1 MGGRFL
7 MSTIVSAQDISVTE
21 QTPVLT
27 SDRVNLPVLWVD
39 SIDGLGDLAQ
49 HFQLK
54 QPSDTVPAGKH
65 VIALQSERDIRRVAR
80 SIQQKED
87 ILGIIPPTIL
97 FLPSADFTTIFLKAT
112 EQRFERWQQTISQI
126 PLEFEDAQ
134 NIARDALYSLQTEE
148 ITKSQWNIEKEELKQ
163 RCNVSPFDW
172 NQYIRD
178 LEAEIHS
185 TVNRR
190 GKSDRLKLEIQAWL
204 RVSDPFEQELER
216 IRILTHYQ
224 LKEKSFER
232 MAQAMRLA
240 ENESANQSKPL
251 SIGDL
256 FSLESDPLRWL
267 APGFMPAKTSV
278 LLSGLPG
285 SGKSLL
291 ALDLAFAICRG
302 EKFLGEQCAK
312 GKVLYIASDQ
322 PLNQTKQYLWERG
335 FEDSDPLT
343 IVGEGQGMSAWSVRK
358 LEDLESWLLLGGY
371 TLVITDSIRSTICY
385 PLGLEEKSEQIGHWM
400 KEVERLVIGHGS
412 SLLWI
417 HHDNKDKDLK
427 GVSRSSGSTA
437 IPANVSVHMRIEN
450 ASGEETSPMRRLTM
464 PKTRNFEAQSLE
476 IQFKPETYEWELIGR
491 TGESPEV
498 ARDNLTLGQK
508 IQALLQKHP
517 GVGLEVSEIKQAI
530 GDSPSV
536 YKVLSRLEAQGILG
550 KRRSATNSKAKVYFI
565 ADGSSDTTHLT
576 GGGGVKQES
585 EITDP
590 PPPRLCPSD
599 VQPTSEIKT
608 EKEIPS
614 SDTHLTS
621 ENQSKT
627 LPASNLETESI
638 STHLTATEAT
648 EDACEAKAE
657 LDTKK
662 LARTVGSI
670 QGILWRGS
678 SDKKTAQDL
687 AGVRKEYGVD
697 YYKAAVEQLS
707 SDDRQQLNQLRANA
721 KRR

>member
-1 MGGRFL
+1 MVA
-7 MSTIVSAQDISVTE
+7 SSVT
-21 QTPVLT
+21 
-27 SDRVNLPVLWVD
+27 SLPTLWLD
-39 SIDGLGDLAQ
+39 SPDGLDNLAKK
-49 HFQLK
+49 FQLK
-54 QPSDTVPAGKH
+54 QPSDTPTSGMH
-65 VIALQSERDIRRVAR
+65 IIALQSERDIRRVAR
-80 SIQQKED
+80 SIK
-87 ILGIIPPTIL
+87 
-97 FLPSADFTTIFLKAT
+97 
-112 EQRFERWQQTISQI
+112 
-126 PLEFEDAQ
+126 
-134 NIARDALYSLQTEE
+134 
-148 ITKSQWNIEKEELKQ
+148 EKEELRK
-163 RCNVSPFDW
+163 RCGMNSSGERFDW
-172 NQYIRD
+172 NQRIKD
-178 LEAEIHS
+178 LEAEIHAA
-185 TVNRR
+185 VNKTEKVRR
-190 GKSDRLKLEIQAWL
+190 INLEIQSWL
-204 RVSDPFEQELER
+204 RITNETEQELER

-224 LKEKSFER
+224 LRDKSFER
-232 MAQAMRLA
+232 IVRGMRLA
-240 ENESANQSKPL
+240 ESESAHKSHPL
-251 SIGDL
+251 SIGEL
-256 FSLESDPLRWL
+256 FSLESEPLQWL

-358 LEDLESWLLLGGY
+358 LEDLEGWLLLGGY
-371 TLVITDSIRSTICY
+371 TLVICDSIRSTICY
-385 PLGLEEKSEQIGHWM
+385 PLGLEEKSEQIGHQM
-400 KEVERLVIGHGS
+400 KEVERLVIGYGS

-450 ASGEETSPMRRLTM
+450 ASGDETTPMRRLTM

-498 ARDNLTLGQK
+498 ARDNQTLGQK

-565 ADGSSDTTHLT
+565 ADSSSDTAHLT

-585 EITDP
+585 EI
-590 PPPRLCPSD
+590 
-599 VQPTSEIKT
+599 
-608 EKEIPS
+608 
-614 SDTHLTS
+614 
-621 ENQSKT
+621 
-627 LPASNLETESI
+627 A
-638 STHLTATEAT
+638 
-648 EDACEAKAE
+648 
-657 LDTKK
+657 
-662 LARTVGSI
+662 
-670 QGILWRGS
+670 
-678 SDKKTAQDL
+678 
-687 AGVRKEYGVD
+687 
-697 YYKAAVEQLS
+697 
-707 SDDRQQLNQLRANA
+707 
-721 KRR
+721 

>member
-1 MGGRFL
+1 MN
-7 MSTIVSAQDISVTE
+7 MSVPIQSIEKLAVQQSQ
-21 QTPVLT
+21 T
-27 SDRVNLPVLWVD
+27 SDRTSPSIPILWVD
-39 SIDGLGDLAQ
+39 SIDGLPEHRTQSVLLEVLALDDSPKPDRYNIIA
-49 HFQLK
+49 LK
-54 QPSDTVPAGKH
+54 GERAIRKQIRKLQPLAGEIRIFPSDLVPY
-65 VIALQSERDIRRVAR
+65 ETDINIITR
-80 SIQQKED
+80 SLYLEDWQK
-87 ILGIIPPTIL
+87 
-97 FLPSADFTTIFLKAT
+97 SLK
-112 EQRFERWQQTISQI
+112 EK
-126 PLEFEDAQ
+126 PLSLEEAY
-134 NIARDALYSLQTEE
+134 NIARDILTSCQADE
-148 ITKSQWNIEKEELKQ
+148 ITPIQKNIELDELKQ
-163 RCNVSPFDW
+163 RFQLGRRDNVSFDW
-172 NQYIRD
+172 NQYIKD
-178 LEAEIHS
+178 LEREIHAAVS
-185 TVNRR
+185 KK
-190 GKSDRLKLEIQAWL
+190 GKNERLKLEIQAWL
-204 RVSDPFEQELER
+204 RIVDPFEQETER
-216 IRILTHYQ
+216 IRILTYYQ
-224 LKEKSFER
+224 LRSKSFER

-240 ENESANQSKPL
+240 ENESANQSLPL
-251 SIGDL
+251 SIEDL
-256 FSLESDPLRWL
+256 FGLEGEPLRWL

-291 ALDLAFAICRG
+291 ALDLAYAICRG

-312 GKVLYIASDQ
+312 GKVLYLASDQ

-335 FEDSDPLT
+335 FENSDPLT

-371 TLVITDSIRSTICY
+371 SLVIVDSIRSTICY
-385 PLGLEEKSEQIGHWM
+385 PLGLEEKSEHIGHWM
-400 KEVERLVIGHGS
+400 KEAERVVIRHGS

-450 ASGEETSPMRRLTM
+450 ASGDETTPMRRLTM

-498 ARDNLTLGQK
+498 ARDNQTLGQK

-517 GVGLEVSEIKQAI
+517 GIGLEVSEIKQAI

-550 KRRSATNSKAKVYFI
+550 KRRSAVNPKAKVYFI
-565 ADGSSDTTHLT
+565 ADSSSDTSHLT
-576 GGGGVKQES
+576 QGGGVKQES

-599 VQPTSEIKT
+599 VQPTSEIKI

-621 ENQSKT
+621 PT
-627 LPASNLETESI
+627 LPQASDKTGEIDEMSDSTLSTPVLTDSAQNPVSPIEQAQI
-638 STHLTATEAT
+638 SRCSGAIT
-648 EDACEAKAE
+648 
-657 LDTKK
+657 
-662 LARTVGSI
+662 
-670 QGILWRGS
+670 GILWQDDFSAATRR
-678 SDKKTAQDL
+678 KKLVAL
-687 AGVRKEYGVD
+687 
-697 YYKAAVEQLS
+697 
-707 SDDRQQLNQLRANA
+707 RQQFGPATYSAACQRLSDEDRADLESLG
-721 KRR
+721 

>member
-1 MGGRFL
+1 M
-7 MSTIVSAQDISVTE
+7 TISVS
-21 QTPVLT
+21 TPSVEKLAVQQSQT
-27 SDRVNLPVLWVD
+27 SDHTSPYIPILWVD
-39 SIDGLGDLAQ
+39 SLDGLDNLAQ
-49 HFQLK
+49 NFQLK
-54 QPSDTVPAGKH
+54 QASDTPTKGKH
-65 VIALQSERDIRRVAR
+65 IFALQSERDIRRIAR
-80 SIQQKED
+80 SIQQED
-87 ILGIIPPTIL
+87 ILGIIPPMIL
-97 FLPSADFTTIFLKAT
+97 TYSLPDIVLTAVNH
-112 EQRFERWQQTISQI
+112 RFDLWHKTISQM
-126 PLEFEDAQ
+126 PLELKDALD
-134 NIARDALYSLQTEE
+134 IARDALQSLQSEE
-148 ITKSQWNIEKEELKQ
+148 ISKNQWNIEKEELRQ

-178 LEAEIHS
+178 LEAEIHVS
-185 TVNRR
+185 VNRK
-190 GKSDRLKLEIQAWL
+190 GKSERLKLEIQAWL

-240 ENESANQSKPL
+240 ENESANQSLPL

-256 FSLESDPLRWL
+256 FGLESEPLRWL
-267 APGFMPAKTSV
+267 VPGFMPAKTSV

-291 ALDLAFAICRG
+291 ALDLAYAICRG

-312 GKVLYIASDQ
+312 GKVLYLASDQ

-335 FEDSDPLT
+335 FENSDPLT

-371 TLVITDSIRSTICY
+371 SLVIVDSIRSTICY
-385 PLGLEEKSEQIGHWM
+385 PLGLEEKSEHIGHWM
-400 KEVERLVIGHGS
+400 KEAERLVIGHGS

-450 ASGEETSPMRRLTM
+450 ASGDETSPMRRLTM

-498 ARDNLTLGQK
+498 ARDNQTLGQK

-576 GGGGVKQES
+576 EGGGVKQES
-585 EITDP
+585 KITDP
-590 PPPRLCPSD
+590 PPPRLCPSA
-599 VQPTSEIKT
+599 VETTSEIKI

-614 SDTHLTS
+614 SDTHLTPP
-621 ENQSKT
+621 T
-627 LPASNLETESI
+627 LPQASDKTGETGEMSDTTLSTPVLTDSAQNSVPPIEQATI
-638 STHLTATEAT
+638 SRCFGAIT
-648 EDACEAKAE
+648 
-657 LDTKK
+657 
-662 LARTVGSI
+662 
-670 QGILWRGS
+670 GILW
-678 SDKKTAQDL
+678 QDDFS
-687 AGVRKEYGVD
+687 AATRRRKLV
-697 YYKAAVEQLS
+697 AL
-707 SDDRQQLNQLRANA
+707 RQQFGPTTYNAACQRLSDEDRADLEA
-721 KRR
+721 LG

>member
-1 MGGRFL
+1 MIAASFKA
-7 MSTIVSAQDISVTE
+7 SAPE
-21 QTPVLT
+21 QTPALT
-27 SDRVNLPVLWVD
+27 GDRPKVTPTLSYLWVTD
-39 SIDGLGDLAQ
+39 IIAAQPLIDLGGFTGVFSPEVPGYSEPGHHILCLDPDTPELGWKAIAYELINKGCQ
-49 HFQLK
+49 VSVCQLGATNY
-54 QPSDTVPAGKH
+54 QPLQWYLEDGTPVQEVAMH
-65 VIALQSERDIRRVAR
+65 IALHKIDWKDWVKGLDS
-80 SIQQKED
+80 
-87 ILGIIPPTIL
+87 
-97 FLPSADFTTIFLKAT
+97 
-112 EQRFERWQQTISQI
+112 
-126 PLEFEDAQ
+126 PLEPEEVEGLAKLVL
-134 NIARDALYSLQTEE
+134 IKLQD
-148 ITKSQWNIEKEELKQ
+148 NEKRNELHKL
-163 RCNVSPFDW
+163 RRRSEMSSYDW
-172 NQYIRD
+172 NQYIRS
-178 LEAEIHS
+178 LEAEIHAAIDK
-185 TVNRR
+185 TEKVRR
-190 GKSDRLKLEIQAWL
+190 INLEIQSWL
-204 RVSDPFEQELER
+204 RITNETEQELER

-224 LKEKSFER
+224 LKDKSFER
-232 MAQAMRLA
+232 IVRGMRLA
-240 ENESANQSKPL
+240 ESELAHKSHPL
-251 SIGDL
+251 SIGEL
-256 FSLESDPLRWL
+256 FSLESEPLQWL
-267 APGFMPAKTSV
+267 APGFMPAKTSA

-291 ALDLAFAICRG
+291 ALDLAYAICRG

-343 IVGEGQGMSAWSVRK
+343 IVGEGKGMAAWSVRK
-358 LEDLESWLLLGGY
+358 LEDLESWLLLGSY

-400 KEVERLVIGHGS
+400 KEVERLVIGHGA

-450 ASGEETSPMRRLTM
+450 ASGDETSPMRRLTM

-508 IQALLQKHP
+508 IQALLEKHP
-517 GVGLEVSEIKQAI
+517 GVGLEVSEIKQAL

-590 PPPRLCPSD
+590 PPPGCVRVTFNQRL
-599 VQPTSEIKT
+599 K
-608 EKEIPS
+608 
-614 SDTHLTS
+614 
-621 ENQSKT
+621 
-627 LPASNLETESI
+627 
-638 STHLTATEAT
+638 
-648 EDACEAKAE
+648 
-657 LDTKK
+657 
-662 LARTVGSI
+662 
-670 QGILWRGS
+670 
-678 SDKKTAQDL
+678 
-687 AGVRKEYGVD
+687 
-697 YYKAAVEQLS
+697 
-707 SDDRQQLNQLRANA
+707 
-721 KRR
+721 